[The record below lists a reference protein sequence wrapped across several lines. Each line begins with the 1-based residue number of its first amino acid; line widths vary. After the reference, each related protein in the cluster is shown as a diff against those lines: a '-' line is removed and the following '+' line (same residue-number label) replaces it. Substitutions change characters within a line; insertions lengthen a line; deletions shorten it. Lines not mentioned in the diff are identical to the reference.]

1 MYRNIPLDRL
11 LLETDAPFLTPAPF
25 RGRVNEP
32 AYVREVAK
40 HQASIRDIPF
50 GDIVSISTANA
61 EALFA
66 LR

>member
-1 MYRNIPLDRL
+1 
-11 LLETDAPFLTPAPF
+11 
-25 RGRVNEP
+25 VNEP

-40 HQASIRDIPF
+40 HQASIMDIPF

-66 LR
+66 LI